1 MKLYCVSTGP
11 ETFIYNQTIVIV
23 LKTNIEV
30 GKVYDI
36 TDGEFKD
43 QYRMIAIDIGNG
55 ESQDYPKTC
64 FIPLDEWREK
74 QLNKLGI

>member
-11 ETFIYNQTIVIV
+11 EIYNQ
-23 LKTNIEV
+23 TNIEV

-55 ESQDYPKTC
+55 ESQEYPKTC

>member
-1 MKLYCVSTGP
+1 MKLYCVSIGQ
-11 ETFIYNQTIVIV
+11 EIYNQ
-23 LKTNIEV
+23 TNIEV

>member
-11 ETFIYNQTIVIV
+11 EIYNQTIVIV

>member
-11 ETFIYNQTIVIV
+11 EIYNQ
-23 LKTNIEV
+23 TNIEV

-43 QYRMIAIDIGNG
+43 QYRMIAIDIGND
-55 ESQDYPKTC
+55 ESQEYPKNC